1 MKKTIKL
8 FFLIT
13 MAICIISVNT
23 SVKAADSN
31 IFSITNATGSKDEE
45 VTVYISLE
53 QQLEFAAA
61 DLVIEYDPLKLEYVK
76 YTELEIFKKSAMNI
90 VKNNADT
97 GKIAIGY
104 VSNPTAADLTKQPG
118 QMLSITF
125 KIKSDSEETINL
137 NLKCTSLKNDAGESI
152 NVADKQSEIIVKSQT
167 SNNSNNNANNN
178 SNNSNNNSSSDNN
191 ENNTSIEAKET
202 KKVKGPLPYTGTSI
216 GIIGCM
222 IVLFTIISYYFY
234 KKYSYL
240 RKI

>member
-8 FFLIT
+8 FFLII
-13 MAICIISVNT
+13 MAICIIGVST

-31 IFSITNATGSKDEE
+31 IFSITNATGAKDEE

-90 VKNNADT
+90 VKDNADT

-125 KIKSDSEETINL
+125 KIKSDSEETIKL

-167 SNNSNNNANNN
+167 SNNTNNNA
-178 SNNSNNNSSSDNN
+178 NNSNNNSSSNNN
-191 ENNTSIEAKET
+191 ENSTSVKAKET
-202 KKVKGPLPYTGTSI
+202 KKAKGPLPYTGTSI

-222 IVLFTIISYYFY
+222 IVLFTIIGYYFY

>member
-1 MKKTIKL
+1 MKKIIKL

-13 MAICIISVNT
+13 MAICIIGVNT

-90 VKNNADT
+90 VKDNADT

-125 KIKSDSEETINL
+125 KIKSDSEETIKL

-167 SNNSNNNANNN
+167 SNNTNNNA
-178 SNNSNNNSSSDNN
+178 NNSNNNSSSNNN
-191 ENNTSIEAKET
+191 ENNTSVKAKET

-222 IVLFTIISYYFY
+222 IVLFTIIGYYFY

>member
-8 FFLIT
+8 FFLII

-90 VKNNADT
+90 VKDNANT

-125 KIKSDSEETINL
+125 KIKSDSEETIKL

-167 SNNSNNNANNN
+167 SNNTNNNA
-178 SNNSNNNSSSDNN
+178 NNSNNNSSSNNN
-191 ENNTSIEAKET
+191 ENNTSVKAKET
-202 KKVKGPLPYTGTSI
+202 KNVKGPLPYTGTSI

-222 IVLFTIISYYFY
+222 IVLFTIIGYYFY

>member
-8 FFLIT
+8 FFLII
-13 MAICIISVNT
+13 MAICIIGVST

-31 IFSITNATGSKDEE
+31 IFSITNATGAKDEE

-90 VKNNADT
+90 VKDNADT

-125 KIKSDSEETINL
+125 KIKSDSEETIKL

-152 NVADKQSEIIVKSQT
+152 NVADKQSKIIVKSQA
-167 SNNSNNNANNN
+167 SNNTNNNANNN
-178 SNNSNNNSSSDNN
+178 TNNSNNNSSSNNN
-191 ENNTSIEAKET
+191 EDNTSVKAKET
-202 KKVKGPLPYTGTSI
+202 KKAKGPLPYTGTSI

-222 IVLFTIISYYFY
+222 IIIFAIISYYFY

>member
-61 DLVIEYDPLKLEYVK
+61 DLVIEYDTLKLAYAK

-90 VKNNADT
+90 VKDNADT

-125 KIKSDSEETINL
+125 KIKSDSEETIKL

-167 SNNSNNNANNN
+167 SNNA
-178 SNNSNNNSSSDNN
+178 NNSNNNSSSNNN
-191 ENNTSIEAKET
+191 ENNTSVKAKET
-202 KKVKGPLPYTGTSI
+202 KNVKGPLPYTGTSI

-222 IVLFTIISYYFY
+222 IVLFTIIGYYFY